1 VATNEHEFS
10 RIISISVTLLL
21 VVLIIRVNSCPFV
34 AKNYDWVL
42 IPSAA
47 EDSEQHQKEI
57 NKIEVEF

>member
-34 AKNYDWVL
+34 AKNYGRVL

-47 EDSEQHQKEI
+47 EDSEQHQKEVD
-57 NKIEVEF
+57 KIEVEF